1 MKKNNKKGFTLLEVL
16 VSIIIV
22 GIVLTCVVILTN
34 ASTEASSKSRLNN
47 NISFKIEGI
56 LDEFSVYPTS
66 VREGRI
72 YYDELFTTKTSDNT
86 NYYIEVQIK
95 SKSSSHYD
103 IYTISMVPYVESEKY
118 VLFGYESFQRTV
130 RVER

>member
-16 VSIIIV
+16 VSIIII

-47 NISFKIEGI
+47 NISFKIEGL
-56 LDEFSVYPTS
+56 LDEFSVDPTS
-66 VREGRI
+66 VSQGRL
-72 YYDELFTTKTSDNT
+72 YYDELFTTNT
-86 NYYIEVQIK
+86 NENTDYYIEIQIDTS
-95 SKSSSHYD
+95 SKSHYD
-103 IYTISMVPYVESEKY
+103 VYTISMVPYVENEKY

-130 RVER
+130 RIER

>member
-56 LDEFSVYPTS
+56 LDEFSVDPTS

-72 YYDELFTTKTSDNT
+72 YFSITIRK
-86 NYYIEVQIK
+86 
-95 SKSSSHYD
+95 D
-103 IYTISMVPYVESEKY
+103 ILSYEDIICLDISLP
-118 VLFGYESFQRTV
+118 Q
-130 RVER
+130 

>member
-56 LDEFSVYPTS
+56 LDEFSVDPTS

-86 NYYIEVQIK
+86 NYYIEIQIK
-95 SKSSSHYD
+95 SNSSSHYD

-118 VLFGYESFQRTV
+118 VLFGYESFQRKV

>member
-56 LDEFSVYPTS
+56 LDEFSVDPTS

-72 YYDELFTTKTSDNT
+72 YYDELFTT
-86 NYYIEVQIK
+86 NYYIEIQIK

>member
-56 LDEFSVYPTS
+56 LDEFSVDPTS

-72 YYDELFTTKTSDNT
+72 YYDELFTSDNT
-86 NYYIEVQIK
+86 NYYIEIQMK

>member
-56 LDEFSVYPTS
+56 LDEFSVDPTS

-72 YYDELFTTKTSDNT
+72 YYDELFTTKTVSSRKSVPLTHPNKI
-86 NYYIEVQIK
+86 IEPAFKFFI
-95 SKSSSHYD
+95 
-103 IYTISMVPYVESEKY
+103 TT
-118 VLFGYESFQRTV
+118 LR
-130 RVER
+130 

>member
-56 LDEFSVYPTS
+56 LDEFSVDPTS
-66 VREGRI
+66 VREERI

-86 NYYIEVQIK
+86 NYYIEIQME